1 MVGIRVSVEKCFLG
15 LQEGKN
21 MAIHNLKKKKK
32 KPLIF
37 LLYSISFYMMC
48 VGLELPFERSVKK

>member
-1 MVGIRVSVEKCFLG
+1 MVGTRVSVEKCFLG

-21 MAIHNLKKKKK
+21 MAIHKLKKKK

>member
-21 MAIHNLKKKKK
+21 MAIHNLKKKKTK
-32 KPLIF
+32 TLNLPVILSF
-37 LLYSISFYMMC
+37 LLYDVCGARI
-48 VGLELPFERSVKK
+48 VI